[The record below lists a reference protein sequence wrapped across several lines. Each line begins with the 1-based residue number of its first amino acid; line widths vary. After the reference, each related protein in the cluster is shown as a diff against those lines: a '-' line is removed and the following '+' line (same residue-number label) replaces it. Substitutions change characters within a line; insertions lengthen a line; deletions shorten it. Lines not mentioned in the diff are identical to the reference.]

1 MKSNKIIALLTKPLP
16 ETKATLALG
25 KKRKLPKAGSVIVR
39 LILIMIVVILISV
52 VCIAKIT
59 ENHTEKFNLADSTAL
74 LNFKNA
80 EPIEA
85 TLTQKQ
91 KKQDFL
97 YLYDTLKEGCPS
109 ASVEVNGKSFVDRK
123 KEYLEIIADTEN
135 NEEYYYAL
143 SAIFSSIPSA
153 HTGLLIDKTAFTS
166 YTASYNAG
174 NVILPEN
181 APYTAYW
188 DKLFMNSITDV
199 DISNHIEFLYVGG
212 KYIYSPNYSC
222 LGEEYKNSI
231 LISVNY
237 IPIDEYITEKTYPST
252 IRYDANNEK
261 WYRARADF
269 NAADGENAQVKIKKA
284 DGTEETLD
292 LYFDIASSAKFLIN
306 YSSEKHKDDDTKKK
320 CYSLEINDNTAYL
333 KLDSFADS
341 SVFELKEQLPDI
353 PYDIPLIIDIRDNGG
368 GYIDYVTEFLYPLL
382 YSNDYTYKAESFVKI
397 SGDLKSV
404 VYPMMSLFD
413 SNAYKLIYK
422 NFNLSGF
429 YYRMKEEINIKGGD
443 APERD
448 IYVLTGRNTASAADM
463 FSGIAKE
470 QENTLLVGSNTMG
483 EGIFANYYMDILPN
497 SKMVYLF
504 IPSYAENSDGM
515 DNAVYGTTPDIYSE
529 LSVENY
535 IIQQELIEDDENPYT
550 YENRLKWDNVLIK
563 TLELIKEDENDKGNN
578 TADE

>member
-1 MKSNKIIALLTKPLP
+1 MKNYKIAPQS
-16 ETKATLALG
+16 
-25 KKRKLPKAGSVIVR
+25 KKIKLPKVISVIVR
-39 LILIMIVVILISV
+39 LILIMIVVILIGGF
-52 VCIAKIT
+52 CIAKTI
-59 ENHTEKFNLADSTAL
+59 ENHTAKFNLADSTAL
-74 LNFKNA
+74 LNYKNA
-80 EPIEA
+80 EPIEV
-85 TLTQKQ
+85 TLTQEQ
-91 KKQDFL
+91 KEQDFL
-97 YLYDTLKEGCPS
+97 YLYDSLKKGCPG
-109 ASVEVNGKSFVDRK
+109 ASIEVNGKSFIDKK
-123 KEYLEIIADTEN
+123 KEYLEIIADTES

-153 HTGLLIDKTAFTS
+153 HIRLLIDKTAFTS
-166 YTASYNAG
+166 YTASYNAC

-181 APYTAYW
+181 ASYTAYW
-188 DKLFMNSITDV
+188 DELFMNSITNI
-199 DISNHIEFLYVGG
+199 DISDHIEFLYVGG

-222 LGEEYKNSI
+222 LGEEYKNSL
-231 LISVNY
+231 LISVND
-237 IPIDEYITEKTYPST
+237 IPIDEYITEKTYPSA

-269 NAADGENAQVKIKKA
+269 NATDGENAQVKIKKA

-306 YSSEKHKDDDTKKK
+306 YSSDKHKDDDTKKK
-320 CYSLEINDNTAYL
+320 CYSLEINNNIAYL

-353 PYDIPLIIDIRDNGG
+353 PYDMPLIIDIRDNGG
-368 GYIDYVTEFLYPLL
+368 GYIDYVTELLYPLL
-382 YSNDYTYKAESFVKI
+382 YSDDYTYRSESFVKI
-397 SGDLKSV
+397 SGDLKSI

-413 SNAYKLIYK
+413 SNTYKLTYK

-448 IYVLTGRNTASAADM
+448 IYVLTGRNTVSAADM
-463 FSGIAKE
+463 FAGIAKE
-470 QENTLLVGSNTMG
+470 QENTLLIGSKTMG

-504 IPSYAENSDGM
+504 IPSYAENTDGM
-515 DNAVYGTTPDIYSE
+515 DNSVYGTSPDIYSE

-535 IIQQELIEDDENPYT
+535 MIQQELIENGEDPYS
-550 YENRLKWDNVLIK
+550 YENRLKWDNVLIE
-563 TLELIKEDENDKGNN
+563 TLELI
-578 TADE
+578 T